1 MDNNKKQAWSSS
13 SSTVK
18 FDQLFGP
25 KDPSA
30 ASSSSFFGSIFP
42 PPPPS
47 VEGRGSRTQEVANKN
62 LGAPGTPTSGITNKN
77 TSTNYQNEKVEPIYF
92 SSSIHY
98 GGQENYS
105 SKGRTTESHHVFKK
119 DANNGHPNGN
129 NSNTASRGD
138 WWEGSLYY

>member
-1 MDNNKKQAWSSS
+1 MDTNKKQAWSSSS

-25 KDPSA
+25 KESSPT
-30 ASSSSFFGSIFP
+30 SSSSVFGSIFP
-42 PPPPS
+42 PPPPPY
-47 VEGRGSRTQEVANKN
+47 VEGRGSRAQELGSKN
-62 LGAPGTPTSGITNKN
+62 LGTLGNSNSNKN
-77 TSTNYQNEKVEPIYF
+77 TSSNYQNVTGEPSYF

-105 SKGRTTESHHVFKK
+105 SRNRTTESHHVLKK
-119 DANNGHPNGN
+119 DKNHGDFNGN

>member
-1 MDNNKKQAWSSS
+1 MDNKKQTRSSS
-13 SSTVK
+13 SSTKK

-25 KDPSA
+25 KEASPT
-30 ASSSSFFGSIFP
+30 SSSSVFGSIFP

-47 VEGRGSRTQEVANKN
+47 YVEGRGSRAQEVGSKI
-62 LGAPGTPTSGITNKN
+62 LGTPGTSNSNKN
-77 TSTNYQNEKVEPIYF
+77 TSSNYQNVTGEPSYF

-105 SKGRTTESHHVFKK
+105 SRNRTTESHHVK
-119 DANNGHPNGN
+119 DKNHGDLNGS
-129 NSNTASRGD
+129 NSNSASRGD

>member
-1 MDNNKKQAWSSS
+1 MDNNKKQAWSSSS

-25 KDPSA
+25 KDSSPT
-30 ASSSSFFGSIFP
+30 SSSSVFGSIFP
-42 PPPPS
+42 PPPPPY
-47 VEGRGSRTQEVANKN
+47 VEGRGRAQEVGSKN
-62 LGAPGTPTSGITNKN
+62 LGTPGSSNSNKN
-77 TSTNYQNEKVEPIYF
+77 ISSNYQNVTGEPSYF

-105 SKGRTTESHHVFKK
+105 SRNRTTESHHVLKK
-119 DANNGHPNGN
+119 DKNHGDFNGN
-129 NSNTASRGD
+129 NSDTASRGD